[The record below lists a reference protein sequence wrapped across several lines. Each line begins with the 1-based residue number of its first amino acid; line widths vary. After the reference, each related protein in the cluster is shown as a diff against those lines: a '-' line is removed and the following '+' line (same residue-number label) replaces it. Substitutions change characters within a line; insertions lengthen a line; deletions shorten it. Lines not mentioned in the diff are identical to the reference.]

1 MHYKPD
7 IGESVFVLAETA
19 IFYGVVVERREIEN
33 ASGTTEAFLVEY
45 YDNIAPEKY
54 AAAVFG
60 REQLET
66 GDYGF
71 GIGRS
76 WLVGPG
82 KEARAFAERRAEELR
97 AEIKA
102 AA

>member
-1 MHYKPD
+1 MHYRPD
-7 IGESVFVLAETA
+7 IGEQVFVLAETA
-19 IFYGVVVERREIEN
+19 IFYGVVIERREIEN

-45 YDNIAPEKY
+45 YDNIAPEKF

-60 REQLET
+60 RDQLET
-66 GDYGF
+66 SDYAL

-76 WLVGPG
+76 WLGGYG
-82 KEARAFAERRAEELR
+82 KEALTFAERRAEELR
-97 AEIKA
+97 SEIKA